1 MLLKQI
7 MKHDPLTAQDT
18 DRLGDLHRK
27 MVAAHVRHL
36 PVLHDGKLVGVLS
49 ERDILEYRAKRDFDE
64 DWWRAPATAAM
75 RTAPQ
80 TAGPD
85 DSLTEAAGRMAM
97 SKIGSLPI
105 VERGKLIGLVTVT
118 DVLDAEVS
126 EAMR

>member
-7 MKHDPLTAQDT
+7 MKRDPLTANDT

-27 MVAAHVRHL
+27 MVAAHSRHL

-75 RTAPQ
+75 RTSPQ

-118 DVLDAEVS
+118 DVLDAEVA

>member
-1 MLLKQI
+1 
-7 MKHDPLTAQDT
+7 
-18 DRLGDLHRK
+18 
-27 MVAAHVRHL
+27 
-36 PVLHDGKLVGVLS
+36 
-49 ERDILEYRAKRDFDE
+49 
-64 DWWRAPATAAM
+64 M
-75 RTAPQ
+75 RSSPQ